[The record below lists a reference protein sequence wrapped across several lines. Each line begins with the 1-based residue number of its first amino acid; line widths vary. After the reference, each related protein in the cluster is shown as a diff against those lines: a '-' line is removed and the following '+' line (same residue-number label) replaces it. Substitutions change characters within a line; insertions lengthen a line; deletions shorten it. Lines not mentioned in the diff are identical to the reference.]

1 MAESTTYKV
10 VLLGDTNVGKTA
22 ILTRFAKGNF
32 IKESE
37 PTIGA
42 HFMSK
47 IMESNELGYP
57 VKLQVW
63 DTAGQEKYRS
73 ITPIY
78 YRDADAAVIVFD
90 ITSALTIDNAESVWL
105 KDLKEHSKPDCVIA
119 LAGNKS
125 DLY

>member
-1 MAESTTYKV
+1 MGEVYQV
-10 VLLGDTNVGKTA
+10 VLLGDSNVGKTA
-22 ILTRFAKGNF
+22 ILTRIAKGVF
-32 IKESE
+32 KKESE

-47 IMESNELGYP
+47 VVTMPTSNQE

-78 YRDADAAVIVFD
+78 YRDAAAAVCVFD
-90 ITSALTIDNAESVWL
+90 ITS
-105 KDLKEHSKPDCVIA
+105 K
-119 LAGNKS
+119 
-125 DLY
+125 